1 MEKHRLSGLQG
12 FLMGG
17 NTPVAQIRDGEISRI
32 LEPALLP
39 FHFLYAEDP
48 SLHSWLRH
56 RCLDT
61 GRTNARFLLRELDLE
76 QADPIQIVLSVNGA
90 AITDHFWIQDSGCP
104 GTYEQIRFHQD
115 LLAKTALLGSSAGI
129 TLPAGYRCAELT
141 NTGRFEK
148 CWHLENGRWWLY
160 KCGFPEHTFSELAVQ
175 AMGNYL
181 GLAMAS
187 YELADR
193 AEISAV
199 LDCRAPAS
207 LSAVKTPDFTS
218 GTLNF
223 EPAAGLGCRKGDA
236 VKNEQLLRRLSPA
249 IADSYRRMV
258 LLDALVFNTDRH
270 PYNFGV
276 LRDQAT
282 GLPLALAPIFDH
294 NLSLSAALA
303 DYDRFAAGET
313 DSLYLDWCRLADSQP
328 ESIASMELP
337 VINRQVIES
346 LLTPSMF
353 RVSRRRKNRG
363 SSGFWQPD
371 GKNSGNRSL
380 STAQIR
386 STNKSRGEACLLCF
400 FCYTA

>member
-1 MEKHRLSGLQG
+1 M
-12 FLMGG
+12 
-17 NTPVAQIRDGEISRI
+17 
-32 LEPALLP
+32 
-39 FHFLYAEDP
+39 
-48 SLHSWLRH
+48 
-56 RCLDT
+56 
-61 GRTNARFLLRELDLE
+61 
-76 QADPIQIVLSVNGA
+76 NGA

-160 KCGFPEHTFSELAVQ
+160 KRGFPEHTFSELAV
-175 AMGNYL
+175 
-181 GLAMAS
+181 
-187 YELADR
+187 R

-236 VKNEQLLRRLSPA
+236 VKNEQLLRHLSPA
-249 IADSYRRMV
+249 IADSYHRMV
-258 LLDALVFNTDRH
+258 LLDALVFNADRH

-282 GLPLALAPIFDH
+282 GQPLSLAPIFDH
-294 NLSLSAALA
+294 NLSL
-303 DYDRFAAGET
+303 FAAP
-313 DSLYLDWCRLADSQP
+313 A
-328 ESIASMELP
+328 A
-337 VINRQVIES
+337 
-346 LLTPSMF
+346 
-353 RVSRRRKNRG
+353 
-363 SSGFWQPD
+363 
-371 GKNSGNRSL
+371 NRS
-380 STAQIR
+380 
-386 STNKSRGEACLLCF
+386 
-400 FCYTA
+400 

>member
-17 NTPVAQIRDGEISRI
+17 NTPVAQIREGEISRI
-32 LEPALLP
+32 LEPDLLP

-61 GRTNARFLLRELDLE
+61 GRTNTRFLLRELDLE

-90 AITDHFWIQDSGCP
+90 AITDHFWIQDSGCH

-160 KCGFPEHTFSELAVQ
+160 KRGFPEHTFSELAVQ
-175 AMGNYL
+175 AIGNYL
-181 GLAMAS
+181 GLSMAS
-187 YELADR
+187 YELANR

-199 LDCRAPAS
+199 LNCRAPAS

-236 VKNEQLLRRLSPA
+236 VKNEQLLRHLSPA
-249 IADSYRRMV
+249 IADSYRGMV
-258 LLDALVFNTDRH
+258 LLDALVFNADRH

-346 LLTPSMF
+346 LLNPLHVPGF
-353 RVSRRRKNRG
+353 PEEEKQRVIGILAARWEKLRE
-363 SSGFWQPD
+363 
-371 GKNSGNRSL
+371 
-380 STAQIR
+380 QISQYR
-386 STNKSRGEACLLCF
+386 TSPEHK
-400 FCYTA
+400 

>member
-1 MEKHRLSGLQG
+1 MPRTSLL
-12 FLMGG
+12 
-17 NTPVAQIRDGEISRI
+17 RSRTAA
-32 LEPALLP
+32 AL
-39 FHFLYAEDP
+39 AK
-48 SLHSWLRH
+48 
-56 RCLDT
+56 
-61 GRTNARFLLRELDLE
+61 ARFLLRELDLE

-104 GTYEQIRFHQD
+104 GIYEQIRFHQD

-160 KCGFPEHTFSELAVQ
+160 KRGFPEHTFSELAVQ
-175 AMGNYL
+175 AIGNYL

-282 GLPLALAPIFDH
+282 GQPLSLAPIFDH
-294 NLSLSAALA
+294 NLSLFAALA

-313 DSLYLDWCRLADSQP
+313 DSLSLDWCRLADSQP

-353 RVSRRRKNRG
+353 RDSRRRKNRG

-380 STAQIR
+380 TTAQAR
-386 STNKSRGEACLLCF
+386 STNKSRGETCLLCF

>member
-1 MEKHRLSGLQG
+1 M
-12 FLMGG
+12 
-17 NTPVAQIRDGEISRI
+17 
-32 LEPALLP
+32 
-39 FHFLYAEDP
+39 
-48 SLHSWLRH
+48 
-56 RCLDT
+56 
-61 GRTNARFLLRELDLE
+61 
-76 QADPIQIVLSVNGA
+76 QAI
-90 AITDHFWIQDSGCP
+90 
-104 GTYEQIRFHQD
+104 
-115 LLAKTALLGSSAGI
+115 
-129 TLPAGYRCAELT
+129 
-141 NTGRFEK
+141 
-148 CWHLENGRWWLY
+148 
-160 KCGFPEHTFSELAVQ
+160 
-175 AMGNYL
+175 GNYL
-181 GLAMAS
+181 GPAMAS

-223 EPAAGLGCRKGDA
+223 EPAAGIGCRKGDA
-236 VKNEQLLRRLSPA
+236 VKNNQLLRHLSPA
-249 IADSYRRMV
+249 IADSYRGMV

-276 LRDQAT
+276 LRDQAA
-282 GLPLALAPIFDH
+282 GQPLALAPIFDH

-303 DYDRFAAGET
+303 NYDRFTAGET

-353 RVSRRRKNRG
+353 RDSRRRKNRG

-380 STAQIR
+380 STAQIQ

>member
-1 MEKHRLSGLQG
+1 M
-12 FLMGG
+12 
-17 NTPVAQIRDGEISRI
+17 
-32 LEPALLP
+32 
-39 FHFLYAEDP
+39 
-48 SLHSWLRH
+48 
-56 RCLDT
+56 
-61 GRTNARFLLRELDLE
+61 
-76 QADPIQIVLSVNGA
+76 NGA
-90 AITDHFWIQDSGCP
+90 AITDLFWIQDSGCP

-141 NTGRFEK
+141 NTGRFGK

-160 KCGFPEHTFSELAVQ
+160 KRGFPEHTFSELAVQ
-175 AMGNYL
+175 AIGNYL

-236 VKNEQLLRRLSPA
+236 VKNDQLLRRLSPA

-282 GLPLALAPIFDH
+282 GQPLSLAPIFDH

-353 RVSRRRKNRG
+353 RDSRRRKNRG
-363 SSGFWQPD
+363 SSGFWPPD

-380 STAQIR
+380 STAQAR
-386 STNKSRGEACLLCF
+386 GTNKSRGEACLLCF